1 LNVCVQSA
9 RHTDG
14 LCTSLVQA
22 AMKNNLKLINKIWQK
37 HIIKVKVTKK
47 VKRETNHN
55 LVWVCMQVTF
65 YMV

>member
-1 LNVCVQSA
+1 
-9 RHTDG
+9 
-14 LCTSLVQA
+14 
-22 AMKNNLKLINKIWQK
+22 MKNNLKLINKIWQK